1 MSSTPSPESE
11 AQEAAERQPA
21 AVRGS
26 RPPIHARCP
35 EIRTR
40 VDPALYGAVVREAS
54 AQGITVAECLRRIL
68 EAHYA
73 RLATNERELGAVVE
87 QVAAEV
93 STSRHESRLMVGLLA
108 SMLELAFKALLVRL
122 PAAGDADL
130 AERVRQAGEGHEK
143 WTQQL
148 ARRLAD
154 GSAEELLALVFPS
167 DEGRR

>member
-1 MSSTPSPESE
+1 MSSTPWPESE
-11 AQEAAERQPA
+11 AHEAAERRPA
-21 AVRGS
+21 AGRAS

-73 RLATNERELGAVVE
+73 RLAANERELGAVVE

-93 STSRHESRLMVGLLA
+93 STSRHESRLMVGLLV

-130 AERVRQAGEGHEK
+130 ADRVRQAGEGHEK

-148 ARRLAD
+148 VRRLAD
-154 GSAEELLALVFPS
+154 GAAEELLGLVLPGN
-167 DEGRR
+167 EGRR